1 MIIEETSLP
10 GLLVLSPRRFGDAR
24 GWFSEVWNKQVLA
37 QHAINYDFVQDNHSR
52 SVKGTL
58 RGLRMSLK
66 L

>member
-37 QHAINYDFVQDNHSR
+37 QHAIHYDFVQDNHS
-52 SVKGTL
+52 
-58 RGLRMSLK
+58 
-66 L
+66 